1 MGLFR
6 ALLILVIGIF
16 YIQITNKFNKNINKV
31 PIIGETL
38 KKNIEKHK
46 DYMIVIALALSQ
58 MVL

>member
-16 YIQITNKFNKNINKV
+16 YIRITNKFNKKIKNL
-31 PIIGETL
+31 PIIGKTL
-38 KKNIEKHK
+38 KKNIENHK
-46 DYMIVIALALSQ
+46 DYMIVVALALSQ